1 MTSRMQRQK
10 SLRRLM
16 GSLMLFLLVA
26 SPFPVQAQSEWAVLK
41 AVYEAA
47 KAAYQAYQ
55 FFDGLNGDETHEAIM
70 AAINTAV
77 QDIRDA
83 LDAFEAAENLACS
96 DAITIDF
103 ANFLNY
109 TSDNQQAF
117 ARDYLPCLTEAVNYM
132 QVPVTSLAHVD
143 QVGRGFN
150 IVGAVLLFVYD
161 YLGFDKQ
168 GLLNLLNEGNETIRV
183 RLRPPCAIRVVEGS
197 LFERQVRCTAYNGEA
212 AQANLL
218 LNSPFFNEDKT
229 ALEDEAA
236 RNTSYIIAKAI
247 LEGQWLIPQG
257 QSLLATLSARWREFQ
272 ATLGTSLDPE
282 VQLLAPTSRTKWCT
296 VVGCP

>member
-1 MTSRMQRQK
+1 
-10 SLRRLM
+10 
-16 GSLMLFLLVA
+16 MLLLLVV
-26 SPFPVQAQSEWAVLK
+26 SPLTVTAQSELAVLK

-77 QDIRDA
+77 QDIHNA

-109 TSDNQQAF
+109 TRDNQQAF

-132 QVPVTSLAHVD
+132 QVPITSLAHVD

-150 IVGAVLLFVYD
+150 IVGSVLLFVYD
-161 YLGFDKQ
+161 YLGFDNQ
-168 GLLNLLNEGNETIRV
+168 GLLNLLHEGNETIRV
-183 RLRPPCAIRVVEGS
+183 RLRPPCALEVVDGS
-197 LFERQVRCTAYNGEA
+197 PFERQVRCTAYNGNA
-212 AQANLL
+212 AQDNLL
-218 LNSPFFNEDKT
+218 LNSPFFIEDKT

-236 RNTSYIIAKAI
+236 RNTSRSI
-247 LEGQWLIPQG
+247 
-257 QSLLATLSARWREFQ
+257 
-272 ATLGTSLDPE
+272 
-282 VQLLAPTSRTKWCT
+282 SRRL
-296 VVGCP
+296 